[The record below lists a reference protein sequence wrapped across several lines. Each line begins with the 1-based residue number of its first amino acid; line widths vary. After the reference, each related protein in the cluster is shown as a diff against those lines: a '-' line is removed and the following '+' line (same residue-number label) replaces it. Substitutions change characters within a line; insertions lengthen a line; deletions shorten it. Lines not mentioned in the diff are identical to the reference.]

1 MDLIANAQF
10 GLAPAL
16 ALALL
21 HSLWQDALLAMV
33 AALALHS
40 LAQRSAS
47 LRHALGMGFLLAMLL
62 APIVTFLRFWQQP
75 GSDVNSDLLPVVTAP
90 TIGAVPGVFVQ
101 QSGPAASW
109 MALLWLLG
117 VSLMVVRHMGGLR
130 LLGAL
135 ARRPYQPLP
144 PEWQHRL
151 LQLQG
156 ALGIGRTVAV
166 RLAADVVSP
175 FTAQLFWP
183 VIWLP
188 LTLLT
193 RLPSDQIEALLAHEL
208 AHIARLDWLWN
219 ALQCG
224 VESLLFFHPGVW
236 WLSRR
241 VRQEREHACDDLA
254 VLACGNA
261 IALAEALA
269 GLERLRQ
276 PFPRLLLAADGG
288 SLMKRIT
295 RLLSE
300 SAGAA
305 RWRLPVAALVLV
317 CSSSLL
323 ATQLGVTG
331 HKLPNIS
338 IHSTTDGVLGPG
350 DTREITADGFDGQRY
365 YFASV
370 DANGQLHETYKEDGK
385 AKPIDASARRWIAE
399 VDRLSVPPVPPAPP
413 APPAPPKPPAPP
425 PPPTALGS
433 PPPPPPPAPPAP
445 PAPPVPPVPPV
456 PPEIADSQVFKSV
469 VRLVA
474 SDRGVIARLGSPIV
488 VHPRPVSGN
497 INIDDDTGDA
507 HLSFI
512 ANGPNGIARI
522 TVNAEM
528 ANKTWKL
535 QNVNLAAVTR

>member
-1 MDLIANAQF
+1 MDLIANAQYGF
-10 GLAPAL
+10 APAL

-21 HSLWQDALLAMV
+21 HSLWQDALLALV
-33 AALALHS
+33 AALTLHS

-47 LRHALGMGFLLAMLL
+47 LRHAVGMGFLLAMLL
-62 APIVTFLRFWQQP
+62 APLVTFLRFWQQP
-75 GSDVNSDLLPVVTAP
+75 GSEINESLLPVVTAP
-90 TIGAVPGVFVQ
+90 EIGAVPGVFVQ
-101 QSGPAASW
+101 QSGSVASW

-117 VSLMVVRHMGGLR
+117 VSFMVVRHMGGLR

-144 PEWQHRL
+144 IEWQQRL
-151 LQLQG
+151 LVLQG

-166 RLAADVVSP
+166 RLAVDVISP
-175 FTAQLFWP
+175 FTAHVLRP

-188 LTLLT
+188 LGLLA
-193 RLPSDQIEALLAHEL
+193 RLPADQIEALLAHEL

-269 GLERLRQ
+269 GLERQRQ

-288 SLMKRIT
+288 TLMKRIT

-300 SAGAA
+300 STGAA

-317 CSSSLL
+317 CSTSLL

-331 HKLPNIS
+331 HKLPSIT
-338 IHSTTDGVLGPG
+338 IHSTTSGVLGPG
-350 DTREITADGFDGQRY
+350 DTREISATGLDKQRY
-365 YFASV
+365 YFAAV
-370 DANGQLHETYKEDGK
+370 DANGRLRETYKEDGQAK
-385 AKPIDASARRWIAE
+385 AIDAAARRWIVE
-399 VDRLSVPPVPPAPP
+399 VDRLSVPPA
-413 APPAPPKPPAPP
+413 
-425 PPPTALGS
+425 
-433 PPPPPPPAPPAP
+433 PPPPPPAPPPPPDLPIPPMP
-445 PAPPVPPVPPV
+445 PAPPPP

-474 SDRGVIARLGSPIV
+474 SDRNVVARLGSPIV
-488 VHPRPVSGN
+488 VHPRPVSGS
-497 INIDDDTGDA
+497 IDIDGDSGDA
-507 HLSFI
+507 QLSFV
-512 ANGPNGIARI
+512 ANGPKGVAKL

-528 ANKTWKL
+528 ENDTWKL
-535 QNVNLAAVTR
+535 RTVEFAGD